1 MNIKVNGQVRY
12 IGSENTVKGD
22 KGTHSFKIL
31 IVETL
36 DNSYLA
42 IHCWDELQ
50 DKIKEFKLNQI
61 IEVECRLE
69 SHRNKK
75 NRDLWYHKLL
85 LK

>member
-1 MNIKVNGQVRY
+1 MTEVGTKENQHAFKV
-12 IGSENTVKGD
+12 
-22 KGTHSFKIL
+22 L

-42 IHCWDELQ
+42 VHCWDETMDQ
-50 DKIKEFKLNQI
+50 TKSFKLNQI

-85 LK
+85 LKA

>member
-36 DNSYLA
+36 DKLSAKKMDA
-42 IHCWDELQ
+42 IE
-50 DKIKEFKLNQI
+50 KLIMINTFGEWWYPLHKSVFQEI
-61 IEVECRLE
+61 MIETLC
-69 SHRNKK
+69 
-75 NRDLWYHKLL
+75 
-85 LK
+85 